1 MALGVRADVRTLTGI
16 TDTNDLTDGQ
26 IDDAI
31 LYGESELVAAT
42 LKSDWETDTDNPL
55 RDKAKVVVHYFASY
69 HCLDRYSGNFEK
81 SNAHFQRATELAK
94 SLKEQYNEYLLVSG
108 DDSGNIGS
116 GSSESRFSVVVGSY
130 QSFPMNPDSDIYRS
144 PSVIPGD

>member
-1 MALGVRADVRTLTGI
+1 MSLGVNADVRVLTGI
-16 TDTNDLTDGQ
+16 TDTNDLTDAQ
-26 IDDAI
+26 IDAAI
-31 LYGESELVAAT
+31 EYGESEVISAT
-42 LKSDWETDTDNPL
+42 LKDDWETDLDNPL

-81 SNAHFQRATELAK
+81 ANTHYQRAKDLAA

-116 GSSESRFSVVVGSY
+116 GGSESRFSVVVGSY
-130 QSFPMNPDSDIYRS
+130 KSYPLNPDAEVYRS
-144 PSVIPGD
+144 PSIIPGD

>member
-26 IDDAI
+26 IDNAI
-31 LYGESELVAAT
+31 SYGESELVAAT
-42 LKSDWETDTDNPL
+42 LKSDWETDLDNPL

-81 SNAHFQRATELAK
+81 ANAHYGRAKDLVAM
-94 SLKEQYNEYLLVSG
+94 LKEQYNEYLLVTG
-108 DDSGNIGS
+108 DDSGNLGT

-130 QSFPMNPDSDIYRS
+130 KSFPLNEDAEVYRS
-144 PSVIPGD
+144 PSIIPGD